1 MGAIFYG
8 FWGGFF
14 VFFVFGWF
22 FFFLHGEMEFEF
34 INCVSSIHCHI
45 EVNL

>member
-14 VFFVFGWF
+14 VFFVFGW

>member
-1 MGAIFYG
+1 MGFGVG
-8 FWGGFF
+8 FLCFLFLVG
-14 VFFVFGWF
+14 